1 MAEDIRDKAYIG
13 HNDVVALNFI
23 NPKGR
28 FFFRRHFRQGLRSHV
43 MEVLLQEDVEIEK
56 RGKLVNGVRW
66 YPKAVPRHVFR
77 IFRTRL
83 ETVDQALREIRR
95 LRIAERY
102 LLPHFLAPSMEIILD
117 YRGPKGTSPLLC
129 GLQEYVEGQIL
140 DPWSPLPPNALYQS
154 LHDRLRSESEATT
167 RSLASWHQA
176 TRRSIARFIHQ
187 VKLMIAE
194 TGYIPDLAG
203 IGNLMMTPAG
213 AIKLV
218 DINNISKIAFDGTVH
233 LDDRGYPVCDKSIE
247 VLFILEHKLTDRS
260 VNRGENLYHFFL
272 TPERMDAVRAR
283 ELAYH
288 RSNMEE

>member
-1 MAEDIRDKAYIG
+1 
-13 HNDVVALNFI
+13 
-23 NPKGR
+23 
-28 FFFRRHFRQGLRSHV
+28 
-43 MEVLLQEDVEIEK
+43 
-56 RGKLVNGVRW
+56 
-66 YPKAVPRHVFR
+66 
-77 IFRTRL
+77 L
-83 ETVDQALREIRR
+83 ESWE
-95 LRIAERY
+95 
-102 LLPHFLAPSMEIILD
+102 
-117 YRGPKGTSPLLC
+117 
-129 GLQEYVEGQIL
+129 
-140 DPWSPLPPNALYQS
+140 QS
-154 LHDRLRSESEATT
+154 
-167 RSLASWHQA
+167 

-247 VLFILEHKLTDRS
+247 VLFILEDKLGDRS
-260 VNRGENLYHFFL
+260 VNRGENLYRFFL

>member
-23 NPKGR
+23 NPQGP

-43 MEVLLQEDVEIEK
+43 MEVLLPEDVEIEK
-56 RGKLVNGVRW
+56 RGKLVSGVRW

-117 YRGPKGTSPLLC
+117 YHGPKGPSPLLC
-129 GLQEYVEGQIL
+129 GLQEYVQGQIL
-140 DPWSPLPPNALYQS
+140 DPWSPLPPDALHQS
-154 LHDRLRSESEATT
+154 LHDRLRSDSEATP
-167 RSLASWHQA
+167 RSLVSWEQA

-247 VLFILEHKLTDRS
+247 VLFILEDKLGDRS
-260 VNRGENLYHFFL
+260 VNRGENLYRFFL